1 MNKKV
6 KGISFIVLGM
16 FLTYLLVNRRGIEAS
31 NNSEGNFLFLFLNF
45 FTLIAGKMGWIII
58 GLIFMAGLAY
68 LIKKEVKISRKKE
81 LTGAICLLAI
91 SLLFIREDIV
101 TPLPDSF
108 TDAGRI
114 ILELGFG
121 RESGGI
127 VGSLVAMPLYKIIA
141 TTVMGIFLWAVV
153 GLSIVYLLS
162 TPLEYIYEWIKG
174 VRQYYRSDEY
184 KEKATLLKAK
194 KMSEKLKRT
203 DYKKYQKEEMKK
215 RIIESRNQKL
225 SFELAKKPKDSFLDK
240 TEVYSD
246 EELAKKEK
254 EWTEFSKKME
264 SDKVATEKE
273 KTAAKSERKPENS
286 KVEEKK
292 TEVKKQEEQQVKTL
306 EKPELQKTVAENT
319 KVSQENNTPE
329 VKIPENKE
337 TLQNSQV
344 NVKPSAEKELQK
356 EVKAA
361 VSEEIKPAGDKTVK
375 KENKKVENHHEEMV
389 IPKIEAFEDVEAIK
403 RQKELEEN
411 LKKAEAARLNT
422 DKGYNELLKKS
433 IEEIFKI
440 KPMDM
445 EKKFEIEKSI
455 IDNVNHLENVLKQ
468 FGIDA
473 KVVNYEYGP
482 TITRYEMTIPAG
494 VKVSKVTSLSDD
506 IAMNLAAESIRIEA
520 PIPGKNT
527 IGIETPNKIKEPVH
541 FSNIIQN
548 KELEKGE
555 LNVILGKDIVGRDKI
570 IDITKMPHLLIA
582 GQTGSG
588 KSVAVNTLI
597 ATLISKKSEKEVK
610 FIMVDPKMVELMPYN
625 DIPHLLVPVIIDP
638 QQAAIALKWAVNEME
653 NRYKQLMENGVR
665 NIKSYNSLKYV
676 EKMPYIV
683 IIIDELADLMMVA
696 SGSVEESIARI
707 AQKARAV
714 GIHLVVATQRPSTDV
729 ITGMIKANLPS
740 RISFALRSQI
750 DSRTIL
756 DSAGAEKLLGQG
768 DMLLLENGSSKLERI
783 QGAFISDEEVATLT
797 STLKSSRKVK
807 YRDEIL
813 VETQENDVNVDP
825 YFENAIEIIKQEKK
839 VSISLLQRELRIGF
853 NRASRIYD
861 QLKEKGIISYDNQ
874 ILIDDDLENE
884 IKK

>member
-45 FTLIAGKMGWIII
+45 FTLLTGKMAWIIV
-58 GLIFMAGLAY
+58 GLIFVAGLAY

-306 EKPELQKTVAENT
+306 EKPELQKTVTENT

-329 VKIPENKE
+329 VKTPENKE
-337 TLQNSQV
+337 TVQNSQV
-344 NVKPSAEKELQK
+344 NVKPSAEKEL
-356 EVKAA
+356 
-361 VSEEIKPAGDKTVK
+361 
-375 KENKKVENHHEEMV
+375 
-389 IPKIEAFEDVEAIK
+389 
-403 RQKELEEN
+403 
-411 LKKAEAARLNT
+411 
-422 DKGYNELLKKS
+422 
-433 IEEIFKI
+433 
-440 KPMDM
+440 
-445 EKKFEIEKSI
+445 
-455 IDNVNHLENVLKQ
+455 
-468 FGIDA
+468 
-473 KVVNYEYGP
+473 
-482 TITRYEMTIPAG
+482 
-494 VKVSKVTSLSDD
+494 
-506 IAMNLAAESIRIEA
+506 
-520 PIPGKNT
+520 
-527 IGIETPNKIKEPVH
+527 
-541 FSNIIQN
+541 
-548 KELEKGE
+548 
-555 LNVILGKDIVGRDKI
+555 
-570 IDITKMPHLLIA
+570 
-582 GQTGSG
+582 
-588 KSVAVNTLI
+588 
-597 ATLISKKSEKEVK
+597 
-610 FIMVDPKMVELMPYN
+610 
-625 DIPHLLVPVIIDP
+625 
-638 QQAAIALKWAVNEME
+638 
-653 NRYKQLMENGVR
+653 
-665 NIKSYNSLKYV
+665 
-676 EKMPYIV
+676 
-683 IIIDELADLMMVA
+683 
-696 SGSVEESIARI
+696 
-707 AQKARAV
+707 
-714 GIHLVVATQRPSTDV
+714 
-729 ITGMIKANLPS
+729 
-740 RISFALRSQI
+740 
-750 DSRTIL
+750 
-756 DSAGAEKLLGQG
+756 
-768 DMLLLENGSSKLERI
+768 
-783 QGAFISDEEVATLT
+783 
-797 STLKSSRKVK
+797 
-807 YRDEIL
+807 
-813 VETQENDVNVDP
+813 
-825 YFENAIEIIKQEKK
+825 
-839 VSISLLQRELRIGF
+839 
-853 NRASRIYD
+853 
-861 QLKEKGIISYDNQ
+861 
-874 ILIDDDLENE
+874 
-884 IKK
+884 